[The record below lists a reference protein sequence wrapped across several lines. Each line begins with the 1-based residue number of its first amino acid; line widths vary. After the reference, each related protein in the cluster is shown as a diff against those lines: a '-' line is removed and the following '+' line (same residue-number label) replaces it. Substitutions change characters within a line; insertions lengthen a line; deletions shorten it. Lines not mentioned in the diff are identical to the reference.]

1 MKRRWVI
8 SLVIVAFCMGVFSGR
23 FWFTWELH
31 QWNGLDYGY
40 DEEWSSFSLI
50 VPAGCWVSTAIAHD
64 GGVKITCN
72 EEAKMPPKYW
82 LDPGWLAKIRQRELK
97 EPPPPDPMAQVTQ
110 LVNDGV
116 KADLAGDASFV
127 EKNYYSG
134 DLYYDNV
141 AYYKEDFTSGSSWGN
156 WETMQSILTDMRGGK
171 IKTNMEQISGLKVRI
186 YGCCWAVATYKSIYD
201 RVYKGE
207 HQFRTNLTTDSFYR
221 HDGDWKWVARHS
233 SQAAE

>member
-8 SLVIVAFCMGVFSGR
+8 SLVLVAFCMGVLSGR

-40 DEEWSSFSLI
+40 NEEWSAYTLM
-50 VPAGCWVSTAIAHD
+50 PQAGCYATHCLST
-64 GGVKITCN
+64 VRITCDD
-72 EEAKMPPKYW
+72 ESKMPPKYW
-82 LDPGWLAKIRQRELK
+82 LGPGWLAKMKKMGLK
-97 EPPPPDPMAQVTQ
+97 EPAPADPVAKITQ

-127 EKNYYSG
+127 EKNYYS
-134 DLYYDNV
+134 DYYN
-141 AYYKEDFTSGSSWGN
+141 YENNFTSGSSWGN
-156 WETMQSILTDMRGGK
+156 WETMQSILADMRGGK

-186 YGCCWAVATYKSIYD
+186 YGCCWAVVTYKSTYD

-207 HQFRTNLTTDSFYR
+207 HQFRTNLTTDTFYR
-221 HDGDWKWVARHS
+221 HDFSWKWVARHS